1 MIDRKETYRL
11 AIMNE
16 IKSQVLYDLM
26 SKSFVERPE
35 AGLAFKRL
43 IPLEKMHEDKL
54 RAAFKKEFP
63 NEDLNIDPKPKPYLK
78 YSNISDPKK
87 VLIYAIAREIDASKM
102 YKSMAAETT
111 DEDLIALLTQLAKE
125 EENHM
130 SILEQEIQ
138 LLQGQMS
145 WYDPSELNGLVED

>member
-1 MIDRKETYRL
+1 MIDRKEAYRL

-16 IKSQVLYDLM
+16 IKAQILYELM
-26 SKSFVERPE
+26 SASFKERPE
-35 AGLAFKRL
+35 TAIVFKRL

-63 NEDLNIDPKPKPYLK
+63 NAVLNTDEKQQPYMKPADI
-78 YSNISDPKK
+78 NDPKK
-87 VLIYAIAREIDASKM
+87 VLIFAIYREIDAAKM

-111 DEDLIALLTQLAKE
+111 DADLIDLLNQLARD
-125 EENHM
+125 EENHQA
-130 SILEQEIQ
+130 ILEQEIA

-145 WYDPSELNGLVED
+145 WFDPSELSGLVED